1 MSMVK
6 VIILKLSS
14 VSAFFCVNF
23 RPLFL
28 LLIQDVSSVLLII
41 SEYCRLTL
49 LNVMTG
55 Y

>member
-6 VIILKLSS
+6 VIILKLTS

-28 LLIQDVSSVLLII
+28 LLIQDASSVHLSG
-41 SEYCRLTL
+41 SECCRITL
-49 LNVMTG
+49 LNVMTS